1 MDRKFSSLKLLL
13 LILVGFLFSCSQQKN
28 TPISRTFHSITAKYN
43 ILFNGD
49 EGYRKGMK
57 RLDESFKDDY
67 SRILPVF
74 TYGNKDVASSISS
87 DMDLG
92 IKKASKL
99 ITLHSIKAKPKVK
112 KKGRMTPQEKEF
124 YNKNE
129 YNKWVDDAYI
139 LIGKA
144 YFHKMDYQNA
154 TETFNFI
161 IREYPKESSKY
172 EGLIWLTRVHSQN
185 GEFRDAEK
193 QLATLESDRK
203 FPVKL
208 KRDLQTTGADLALKQ
223 NQYERAA
230 KYLEK
235 AIKKL
240 HKKKLK
246 LRYRYILAQLYQQT
260 GEFKRATAMYT
271 YIIKHN
277 PPYEMT
283 FNAQINLAESVETG
297 SKSTRMVRD
306 RLKKML
312 RDQKNIDFR
321 DQIYFAMAK
330 LEMKDGNRAQALEYF
345 KESVKVSINNNDQ
358 KALSC
363 LTLADLFYGEKKY
376 VPAQAYYDSTLLYI
390 AQDYP
395 GVPDMKIKAS
405 SLNRLVAS
413 LNTISFED
421 SVQHVAKLPEA
432 ERMKLIDNI
441 INDLRKAE
449 DEAKQAEAQRL
460 QEYYSNQNR
469 NSAAMNDPTT
479 QAKWYFYNPV
489 SVAQGMKDFQLRWGK
504 RKLEDNWRRRN
515 KSIVAF
521 GAEPTENILVENK
534 QDKDKK
540 KVLDNK
546 SREFYVQNLPLTDSM
561 VNISKKR
568 VLDGYFNGGQVY
580 RNELKDLKEATSIY
594 ETMIERFPENTYRIA
609 VYYQLYTMF
618 TEMGNAAKAL
628 YYKNLIITRFPES
641 LYARLLSDPE
651 YYKQLIEKGK
661 EADNF
666 YEETYNLYQSG
677 QYQQVIANAQS
688 AGTRFKGNSV
698 MAKFG
703 LIKAM
708 AIGKT
713 SDPMQYRNEL
723 TQLIVS
729 YPNNEVAVQA
739 KEMITFLNTYKPETK
754 HLEDIKVAEVIY
766 NPDDKSSFLFVLVV
780 ESKEDINQI
789 VFDLINF
796 NLDNFSNDHLEL
808 NNENFGKTYKI
819 LQVKTFSDKDKA
831 IKYFS
836 TLSSKPAALKSVK
849 GGTKIQFIISPGNF
863 EILKKQENADT
874 YIEFFKKHF

>member
-1 MDRKFSSLKLLL
+1 M
-13 LILVGFLFSCSQQKN
+13 IIFLFSCSQQKN
-28 TPISRTFHSITAKYN
+28 TPVSRTYHSVTAKYN

-49 EGYRKGMK
+49 QGYLKGMK
-57 RLDESFKDDY
+57 RIDDNFKDDY

-74 TYGNKDVASSISS
+74 TYGNKDIASSISS

-112 KKGRMTPQEKEF
+112 KGRMTPQEKEF

-129 YNKWVDDAYI
+129 FNNWVDDAYI

-161 IREYPKESSKY
+161 IREFPKETSKY
-172 EGLIWLTRVHSQN
+172 ESMIWLTRIHSQN
-185 GEFRDAEK
+185 GEYRDAEK
-193 QLATLESDRK
+193 LLATLESDRK

-223 NQYERAA
+223 NQYERTA

-240 HKKKLK
+240 HKKKLR

-260 GEFKRATAMYT
+260 GDLMKATEMYT

-283 FNAQINLAESVETG
+283 FNAQINLAASVETG
-297 SKSTRMVRD
+297 SKSNRLVRD

-312 RDQKNIDFR
+312 RDQKNFDFR
-321 DQIYFAMAK
+321 DQIYFAMAN
-330 LEMKDGNRAQALEYF
+330 LEMKDGNRSQAIDYY
-345 KESVKVSINNNDQ
+345 KESVKVSITNNDQ

-395 GVPDMKIKAS
+395 RIPELKTKAS

-413 LNTISFED
+413 LNAISFED
-421 SVQHVAKLPEA
+421 SVQRVAKLPEA
-432 ERMKLIDNI
+432 ERMKLIDRI
-441 INDLRKAE
+441 INDLRKVE

-460 QEYYSNQNR
+460 QEYYNNQNR
-469 NSAAMNDPTT
+469 NNSAMNDPTA

-521 GAEPTENILVENK
+521 GAEPSENAVVENK
-534 QDKDKK
+534 QEKDKK

-546 SREFYVQNLPLTDSM
+546 SREYYVQNIPLNDSM
-561 VNISKKR
+561 LTVSKKR

-580 RNELKDLKEATSIY
+580 RNELKDLNEATSLY
-594 ETMIERFPENTYRIA
+594 EKMIERFPENTYRIA

-618 TEMGNAAKAL
+618 TEMGNITKAA
-628 YYKNLIITRFPES
+628 YYKNLIITKFPES
-641 LYARLLSDPE
+641 LYAKLLSDPE

-666 YEETYNLYQSG
+666 YEETYNLYLSG
-677 QYQQVIANAQS
+677 QYQQVISNAQS
-688 AGTRFKGNSV
+688 SITRFKGNTVLS
-698 MAKFG
+698 KFA
-703 LIKAM
+703 LLKAM
-708 AIGKT
+708 AMGKT
-713 SDPMQYRNEL
+713 SDPMSYRNEL
-723 TQLIVS
+723 TKVIAN

-739 KEMITFLNTYKPETK
+739 KEMIAFLNTYKPETK
-754 HLEDIKVAEVIY
+754 QLEDIKVAEVIY
-766 NPDDKSSFLFVLVV
+766 NSDDKTSFLFVLVI
-780 ESKEDINQI
+780 ERKEDINQV

-808 NNENFGKTYKI
+808 NNEDFGKTYKI
-819 LQVKTFSDKDKA
+819 LQVKTFTDKDKA
-831 IKYFS
+831 MKYFT
-836 TLSSKPAALKSVK
+836 TLNSKPAALKNIK
-849 GGTKIQFIISPGNF
+849 GATKIQFVISPANL
-863 EILKKQENADT
+863 EILKKQDNADT
-874 YIEFFKKHF
+874 YLEFFKKHF